1 MPTWLIS
8 TICGIGLWGLFGFTS
23 KLALSQSM
31 DYLTFN
37 LIDSV
42 TFMLTALAVPWVLA
56 GGAAAPRL
64 GRMGTSLALITGV
77 LACIGQAAFFAALNI
92 GPASE
97 VVPLCALYPAVTIVL
112 SVVFLKVRLS
122 ARQILGIGLALVG
135 GFALAS

>member
-1 MPTWLIS
+1 
-8 TICGIGLWGLFGFTS
+8 
-23 KLALSQSM
+23 M

-37 LIDSV
+37 LIDSLM
-42 TFMLTALAVPWVLA
+42 FMVTALAVPWVLVSD
-56 GGAAAPRL
+56 AAAPRV
-64 GRMGTSLALITGV
+64 GRMETSLALITGV

-112 SVVFLKVRLS
+112 SVVFLKERLS
-122 ARQILGIGLALVG
+122 GRQVRGIGVALVG